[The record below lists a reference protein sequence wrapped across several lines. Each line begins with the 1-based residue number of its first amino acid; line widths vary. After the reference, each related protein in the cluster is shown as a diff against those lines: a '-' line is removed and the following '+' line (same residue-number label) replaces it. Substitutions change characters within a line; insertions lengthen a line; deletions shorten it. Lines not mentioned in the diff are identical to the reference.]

1 MTDKLLLINSD
12 WLFIARL
19 DSVWGGE
26 DDLVSAHAWEEDGN
40 TRMRFLKK
48 VSGGPGDH
56 DMAGS
61 LLVVWAHGQLDTF
74 YKEDQLKFHSRS
86 NRGVTSLGE
95 FLYYLNCQALTLI
108 DIKSN
113 YD

>member
-1 MTDKLLLINSD
+1 MFS
-12 WLFIARL
+12 RL
-19 DSVWGGE
+19 DKVWGGE

-48 VSGGPGDH
+48 ISGGPGDH
-56 DMAGS
+56 DVAGS

-74 YKEDQLKFHSRS
+74 YLEDQLKFHSRS

-95 FLYYLNCQALTLI
+95 CLYFVKLLSRQFKRIVKLQTG
-108 DIKSN
+108 S
-113 YD
+113 